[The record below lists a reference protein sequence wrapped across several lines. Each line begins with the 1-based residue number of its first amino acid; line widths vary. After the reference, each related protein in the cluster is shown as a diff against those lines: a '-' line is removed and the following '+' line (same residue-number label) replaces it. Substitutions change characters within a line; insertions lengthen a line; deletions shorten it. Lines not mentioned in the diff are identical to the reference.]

1 MRTLWILMQRWLIG
15 ILLLLGV
22 NSCVEPYA
30 PEVTTAANNYL
41 VVSGFINGNGST
53 AIRLSRSVQLAAPAT
68 FPAEARAIVTVESL
82 RGQRYPLPETDTAG
96 LYRSVRRLALPPNEQ
111 YRLHIRTAGGRE
123 YASDYTLLKH
133 TPALDRF
140 EGQIQANGLQI
151 YVSAHDEQAQTR
163 YYRWEYEETWAF
175 TSAHWSRWRFSKGTP
190 QRRTYFPRK
199 EDIYHCWRT
208 EPSTTVITTSTVRL
222 SQDAVRDYR
231 LLFIPAFSGRLQSLY
246 SLRVRQY
253 ALSAEEFDYWEA
265 VKKNTENIGTLFD
278 PLPSQVQGNVHSLT
292 DPDEPVLGF
301 VGATTEVSQRLFIN
315 RHSLPPDWHSRNE
328 GYETCTETSSI
339 THDSIRGL
347 NMYEEFADT
356 TYRVPINE
364 IRTRTGDIIGF
375 SYQSTACVDCRL
387 RGTNKKPSF
396 WP

>member
-1 MRTLWILMQRWLIG
+1 MRRLLFPLSG
-15 ILLLLGV
+15 YLVLLLAVG
-22 NSCVEPYA
+22 SCVQEYL
-30 PEVTTAANNYL
+30 PEVINSTESYL
-41 VVSGFINGNGST
+41 VVDGFINGQGVST
-53 AIRLSRSVQLAAPAT
+53 IRLSKTVHLTTQNGFPSETKAT
-68 FPAEARAIVTVESL
+68 VAIQSQS
-82 RGQRYPLPETDTAG
+82 GQRYPLTENEPGVYVTA
-96 LYRSVRRLALPPNEQ
+96 SQQLPANEQ

-175 TSAHWSRWRFSKGTP
+175 TSAFRSTLTFDG
-190 QRRTYFPRK
+190 QRVVPRT
-199 EDIYHCWRT
+199 ENIYNCWRT
-208 EPSTTVITTSTVRL
+208 QNSMAINTFSTVRL

-231 LLFIPAFSGRLQSLY
+231 LLFIPASSGRLQSLY

-328 GYETCTETSSI
+328 GYESCTELDTFPSQ
-339 THDSIRGL
+339 TWRGWTL
-347 NMYEEFADT
+347 QEYFADPQQRIPVG
-356 TYRVPINE
+356 RVGP
-364 IRTRTGDIIGF
+364 RYTA
-375 SYQSTACVDCRL
+375 QSPQCVDCRVL
-387 RGTNKKPSF
+387 GTNVKPSF